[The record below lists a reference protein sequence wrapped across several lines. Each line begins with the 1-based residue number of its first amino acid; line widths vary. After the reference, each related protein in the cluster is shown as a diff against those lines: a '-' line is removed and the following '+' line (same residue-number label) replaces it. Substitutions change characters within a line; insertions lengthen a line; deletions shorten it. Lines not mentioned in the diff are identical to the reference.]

1 MNDEFE
7 LESRLKKADPA
18 KDFEPL
24 DGIVVAK
31 AMQSGKRS
39 AGISYKA
46 FRMALGGL
54 GAGAFALTA
63 VLVLPG
69 ALTPAPLFSIA
80 GGSSATNLSAPAAES
95 ADSKMAAGYW
105 PGYIEY
111 NYIAD
116 GLSADGGRGKVYKAE
131 LVGNPTQILA
141 NLATLFGVEGVAKQ
155 DEWSTPE
162 YPSYSISGEN
172 YSLNL
177 YWSGTGSWS
186 FNRWDPTAWSCQEAA
201 PAEGDGSVSSD
212 PETSVEP
219 SQQICDGPTP
229 TPELIP
235 TESEMTAE
243 LDTILAKLGTELDKS
258 LMTVYRD
265 DWGSSLNIPYVVN
278 GMELPISFYI
288 GWDMRGELSYVSG
301 NSFELKEAGEFKTIS
316 PSDAVARIADWRWS
330 GSAPN
335 SLYNNTASTRAGA
348 EAATVDPVVSEHD
361 SGAAESSIAVDEPS
375 PDQPESIEPIQ
386 TEPQIVDLKV
396 TRSENSMLGVWDAS
410 GGFWLVPGYI
420 LYNEQGWF
428 SSIISLVEG
437 VISLPAP
444 IEMGVPLGEGIP
456 VTKED

>member
-7 LESRLKKADPA
+7 FESRLKNADPA

-31 AMQSGKRS
+31 AMQSNKRS
-39 AGISYKA
+39 AGFSYKA
-46 FRMALGGL
+46 FRMALGGV

-63 VLVLPG
+63 ALVLPG
-69 ALTPAPLFSIA
+69 ALTPAPLFSMA
-80 GGSSATNLSAPAAES
+80 GGASATNLSAPAAES
-95 ADSKMAAGYW
+95 ADSKMASGYW

-131 LVGNPTQILA
+131 LVGDPTQIMA

-186 FNRWDPTAWSCQEAA
+186 FNRWDPTAWTCQEVM
-201 PAEGDGSVSSD
+201 PIEGDGSASSD
-212 PETSVEP
+212 QEASVEP
-219 SQQICDGPTP
+219 SQPVCDGPTP

-235 TESEMTAE
+235 TESEMNTE
-243 LDTILAKLGTELDKS
+243 LDAILAKLGTKLDKS
-258 LMTVYRD
+258 LMSVYRD

-288 GWDMRGELSYVSG
+288 GWDMRGEVSYVSG
-301 NSFELKEAGEFKTIS
+301 NSFELKEAGEFNTIS
-316 PSDAVARIADWRWS
+316 PKDAVARISDWRWS

-335 SLYNNTASTRAGA
+335 SLYNSNTTMRLGAS
-348 EAATVDPVVSEHD
+348 EAMVDPAVTEEAPVSSD
-361 SGAAESSIAVDEPS
+361 TSIAVDEPNPSS
-375 PDQPESIEPIQ
+375 PETSEPVQ
-386 TEPQIVDLKV
+386 TEPTIVDLKV
-396 TRSENSMLGVWDAS
+396 NKSETSMLGVWDAS
-410 GGFWLVPGYI
+410 GGFWLVPGYV
-420 LYNEQGWF
+420 LYNDQGWF
-428 SSIISLVEG
+428 STIISLVEG
-437 VISLPAP
+437 VIALPAP
-444 IEMGVPLGEGIP
+444 VEMGVPFGEDVP
-456 VTKED
+456 VTKEG